1 VVYAFLSTEPMS
13 RLWQKVAQEMRP
25 GSVFVSNSFQVPDVE
40 PTSVVVVNDS
50 RQTHLYFYA
59 I

>member
-1 VVYAFLSTEPMS
+1 MS

-25 GSVFVSNSFQVPDVE
+25 GSVFVSNSFRVPDVE